1 VLGASRS
8 DGHHTAPAEPTPGPP
23 VTAYAAVDELAR
35 ILQLTNPSVAQ
46 EVALQRVLDAAALE
60 IDEYLA
66 RTAPFTAPYPALVI
80 SVNLDRA
87 ADLWKSEQSPYGIV
101 NLGGETAPAYPSRN
115 SFRRHANKLLPLKEA
130 FGVA

>member
-1 VLGASRS
+1 M
-8 DGHHTAPAEPTPGPP
+8 
-23 VTAYAAVDELAR
+23 AYASADELAR
-35 ILQLTNPSVAQ
+35 ILQLTGPSAAQ
-46 EVALQRVLDAAALE
+46 TVALDRVLEAAATE
-60 IDEYLA
+60 IDAYLA
-66 RTAPFTAPYPALVI
+66 RTTPLPVPAPDLVV